1 MKTGLWEKEV
11 GEETETET
19 EKERVRK
26 MELAVSGNEEER
38 EEATAE
44 LIAVTMKKAEGS
56 EGGGNSK

>member
-11 GEETETET
+11 GEETEA

-44 LIAVTMKKAEGS
+44 LIAVTMKKAEGRE
-56 EGGGNSK
+56 EGNTK

>member
-11 GEETETET
+11 GEETEA

-38 EEATAE
+38 EATAE
-44 LIAVTMKKAEGS
+44 LIAVTMKKAEGR
-56 EGGGNSK
+56 EEGNSK

>member
-11 GEETETET
+11 GEETETETET

-56 EGGGNSK
+56 EEGEF